1 MRRLSLRSRLFLLLI
16 LPLIVI
22 AGIASYA
29 RFEEAQRLSQTL
41 YDNTL
46 LAVALTISR
55 DVAISEGDILTEQL
69 LEELTTALGD
79 PVYYRITGPGGGF
92 VTGYSDPP
100 DVPDGSDIQS
110 GKPFFFDST
119 YLGREVRSVV
129 LREFLNQPRLQGWMT
144 VEVWQTVSQR
154 AALSRD
160 LLLQSIALLATI
172 ILSAAVIL
180 WFGIKLGLKPLLD
193 LQHAISLRTPDD
205 LRPIR
210 RWIPVELRPLV
221 QTTNSLFE
229 RLAKAFEIR
238 SAFISDAAHQLRN
251 PIASIV
257 TQAEAA
263 VSSPDENTLRQRVA
277 SIAQSARATG
287 RLTNQLLSL
296 ERVRGRSLRA
306 LFEETDLVALVSAK
320 VRAFAEIQL
329 LNDISVGF
337 EVEGVS
343 RQVVCDPVMIEE
355 LMANLLDN
363 ALRYGL
369 REGGE
374 LDVMLSFSQEEVAIV
389 VQDDGPGI
397 NEDLRD
403 RVFDRFFRADLDFGD
418 GCGLGLAIVADI
430 AEAHGGN
437 ALCVS
442 SQKGARFEIRLPLNQ
457 Q

>member
-29 RFEEAQRLSQTL
+29 RFEEAQRLSQSL

-306 LFEETDLVALVSAK
+306 LFEDTDLVALVSAK
-320 VRAFAEIQL
+320 IRAFAEIQL
-329 LNDISVGF
+329 LNDIAVSF
-337 EVEGVS
+337 EVRGTPRPVH
-343 RQVVCDPVMIEE
+343 CDSVMIDE
-355 LMANLLDN
+355 MIANLLDN

-369 REGGE
+369 RGGGE
-374 LDVMLSFSQEEVAIV
+374 LDVTLLFAADEVTIIIE
-389 VQDDGPGI
+389 DDGPGI
-397 NEDLRD
+397 DEALRE
-403 RVFDRFFRADLDFGD
+403 RVFDRFFRADLDFAD

-430 AEAHGGN
+430 ASAHRGT
-437 ALCVS
+437 ARCVA
-442 SQKGARFEIRLPLNQ
+442 SQNGARFEVQLPLDQ

>member
-16 LPLIVI
+16 VPLVLI

-29 RFEEAQRLSQTL
+29 RFQEAGRLSQTL

-100 DVPDGSDIQS
+100 DVPEGADIQS

-119 YLGREVRSVV
+119 YLGQKVRSVV
-129 LREFLNQPRLQGWMT
+129 LREFLNQPRLQGWTT

-154 AALSRD
+154 AALSRN
-160 LLLQSIALLATI
+160 LLYQSIALLGTI

-193 LQHAISLRTPDD
+193 LQNAISLRTPDD

-210 RWIPVELRPLV
+210 RWIPIELRPLV

-263 VSSPDENTLRQRVA
+263 VSSPDEETLRKRVA

-306 LFEETDLVALVSAK
+306 LFENADIVALISARI
-320 VRAFAEIQL
+320 RAFAEVQL
-329 LNDISVGF
+329 LNDIAVGF
-337 EVEGVS
+337 AVEGAAKPVL
-343 RQVVCDPVMIEE
+343 CDPVMIEE
-355 LMANLLDN
+355 MMANLLDN

-369 REGGE
+369 RKGGE
-374 LDVMLSFSQEEVAIV
+374 LDVTLSFSEDELGIV
-389 VQDDGPGI
+389 VEDNGPGI
-397 NEDLRD
+397 NEELRE

-430 AEAHGGN
+430 AEAHGG
-437 ALCVS
+437 AARCVP
-442 SQKGARFEIRLPLNQ
+442 SQKGARFEIRLPLDQ
-457 Q
+457 H

>member
-16 LPLIVI
+16 LPLIFI

-29 RFEEAQRLSQTL
+29 RFEEAQRLSQSL

-79 PVYYRITGPGGGF
+79 PVYYRITGPAGGF

-100 DVPDGSDIQS
+100 DVPEGADIQS
-110 GKPFFFDST
+110 GKPFFFDSR
-119 YLGREVRSVV
+119 YLGQEVRAIV

-160 LLLQSIALLATI
+160 LLLQGVALLATI

-210 RWIPVELRPLV
+210 RWIPTELQPLV

-263 VSSPDENTLRQRVA
+263 VSSPDEETLRKRVA

-296 ERVRGRSLRA
+296 ERVRGRSLRV
-306 LFEETDLVALVSAK
+306 LFEEADLVDLVSAK
-320 VRAFAEIQL
+320 IRAFAEIQL
-329 LNDISVGF
+329 LNDIAVSF
-337 EVEGVS
+337 EVRGTARPVH
-343 RQVVCDPVMIEE
+343 CDPVMIDE
-355 LMANLLDN
+355 MVANLLDN

-369 REGGE
+369 RGGGE
-374 LDVMLSFSQEEVAIV
+374 LDVTLLFAADEVTIV
-389 VQDDGPGI
+389 IDDDGPGI
-397 NEDLRD
+397 EEALRE
-403 RVFDRFFRADLDFGD
+403 RVFDRFFRADLDFAD

-430 AEAHGGN
+430 ASAHRGT
-437 ALCVS
+437 ARSVA
-442 SQKGARFEIRLPLNQ
+442 SQKGARFEIQLPLDQ